1 MEHSFSISKKGYL
14 PSEVDRYIERLELE
28 LHDYKS
34 KESAISKSIIHSEMA
49 SQQIIN
55 DAHKEAEIIREN
67 AEEQLRQLQKKI
79 KHMRMK
85 LDTFQSSYNQ
95 LMHKYI
101 ITMNSNDFND
111 LYQSLDNINDTLT
124 LKPKHKADKASE
136 MTKEM
141 DQSNVIDMNYE
152 KVSPQY

>member
-55 DAHKEAEIIREN
+55 DAHKRSRNHPGEC
-67 AEEQLRQLQKKI
+67 
-79 KHMRMK
+79 
-85 LDTFQSSYNQ
+85 
-95 LMHKYI
+95 
-101 ITMNSNDFND
+101 
-111 LYQSLDNINDTLT
+111 
-124 LKPKHKADKASE
+124 
-136 MTKEM
+136 
-141 DQSNVIDMNYE
+141 
-152 KVSPQY
+152 